1 MCNLILTFCRRCLNI
16 FIYFN
21 ILLRI
26 LDNIQILFSFK
37 LKLILNKYIRNIKIK
52 NLYYEIKTN
61 KEYSL
66 LLINFL
72 KFHFLSKFNSLI
84 DIIVIDRLNKKKRFV
99 IIYNLL
105 SLTFNTRIFIKIK
118 ILEISNL
125 TSITNIFSGSN

>member
-1 MCNLILTFCRRCLNI
+1 MCNLILTFCRRCVSI

-21 ILLRI
+21 ILLRM
-26 LDNIQILFSFK
+26 LDNIQILFSFN

-61 KEYSL
+61 KEYSS

-72 KFHFLSKFNSLI
+72 KFHFLSKFNTLI

>member
-1 MCNLILTFCRRCLNI
+1 M
-16 FIYFN
+16 
-21 ILLRI
+21 

-84 DIIVIDRLNKKKRFV
+84 DIIVIDRLNKKKIFV

-105 SLTFNTRIFIKIK
+105 SLKFNTRIF
-118 ILEISNL
+118 NC
-125 TSITNIFSGSN
+125 N

>member
-1 MCNLILTFCRRCLNI
+1 M
-16 FIYFN
+16 
-21 ILLRI
+21 
-26 LDNIQILFSFK
+26 LDNIQILFSFN
-37 LKLILNKYIRNIKIK
+37 LKLILNKYVRNIKIK

-72 KFHFLSKFNSLI
+72 KFQILSKFNTLI